1 MPELR
6 RDPVIG
12 RWVIISESRGKRPS
26 SFDVVPEYPQ
36 GGSCPFCP
44 GNEERTPPEILAYY
58 NSGREKNK
66 AGWWVRVIP
75 NKFPALEIE
84 GDLDRS
90 GEGMYDRM
98 NGLGAHEVI
107 IESPN
112 HDQSLAEMDQSKL
125 EDVFWAFRD
134 RILDLSK
141 DPRLEYILIF
151 KNHGAAAGAS
161 LRHPHS
167 QLIAIPM
174 VPIRVKQEAAGAKS
188 YFDYKERCVYC
199 DIIRQEASQ
208 GTRVVAENKDFIAF
222 APFASRHPF
231 ELWVMPLRHSSD
243 FQDIQKNE
251 VASLAAM
258 MKTVLGKHNRV
269 LDNPPFNFIVHTSP
283 LRTPKLAHSHW
294 YIEIVPKLTKQAGF
308 EQGTGFYINPTSPEE
323 AAKFLRE
330 ITFP

>member
-12 RWVIISESRGKRPS
+12 RWVIISSSRGKRPGQ
-26 SFDVVPEYPQ
+26 FEVQQDFPQ
-36 GGSCPFCP
+36 GGTCPFCP
-44 GNEERTPPEILAYY
+44 GSEDKTPPEILAYY

-84 GDLDRS
+84 GELNRTP
-90 GEGMYDRM
+90 EGMFDRM

-107 IESPN
+107 IETPQ
-112 HDQSLAEMDQSKL
+112 HDQAVHDMEQSKL
-125 EDVFWAFRD
+125 EDVFWAYRD

-151 KNHGAAAGAS
+151 KNHGASAGAS

-174 VPIRVKQEAAGAKS
+174 VPIRVKQESAASKD
-188 YFDYKERCVYC
+188 YFEYKERCVYC
-199 DIIRQEASQ
+199 DIVRQEVAQ
-208 GTRVVAENKDFIAF
+208 GTRVVAQNKDFVAF
-222 APFASRHPF
+222 APFASRYPF
-231 ELWVMPLRHSSD
+231 ELWIVPLRHSSD
-243 FQDIQKNE
+243 FQDIQKHE

-258 MKTVLGKHNRV
+258 MKLALGRHNYV
-269 LDNPPFNFIVHTSP
+269 LDNPPFNMVLHTSP
-283 LRTPKLAHSHW
+283 LKTPKLPYYHW
-294 YIEIVPKLTKQAGF
+294 YIEIIPKLTKHAGF
-308 EQGTGFYINPTSPEE
+308 EQGTGFYINPTPPED

-330 ITFP
+330 VSFP

>member
-12 RWVIISESRGKRPS
+12 RWVIIAESRGKRPS
-26 SFDVVPEYPQ
+26 NFDVVPEYPQ
-36 GGSCPFCP
+36 GGACPFCP
-44 GNEERTPPEILAYY
+44 GNEDKTPPEILAYY

-66 AGWWVRVIP
+66 PGWWVRVIP

-107 IESPN
+107 IETPN
-112 HDQSLAEMDQSKL
+112 HDQPLAEMDQSKL

-141 DPRLEYILIF
+141 DPHLEYILIF
-151 KNHGAAAGAS
+151 KNHGSAAGAS

-167 QLIAIPM
+167 QLIAMPM
-174 VPIRVKQEAAGAKS
+174 VPIRVKQEAEGAKK

-199 DIIRQEASQ
+199 DIIRQESAQ
-208 GTRVVAENKDFIAF
+208 GIRVVAQNKDFIAF
-222 APFASRHPF
+222 APFASRSPF
-231 ELWVMPLRHSSD
+231 EMWVMPLRHSSD
-243 FQDIQKNE
+243 FQDIHKTE
-251 VASLAAM
+251 VANLAAM
-258 MKTVLGKHNRV
+258 MKTVLGKHNSV
-269 LDNPPFNFIVHTSP
+269 LDNPPFNVIVHTSP
-283 LRTPKLAHSHW
+283 LRTPKLQHTHW
-294 YIEIVPKLTKQAGF
+294 YIEIIPKLTKQAGF

-330 ITFP
+330 ITLP